1 VWFGDTL
8 AGKPVCWFWW
18 PLVCS
23 STRRDVLARGCQ
35 AVVQS
40 QQRKGITM
48 NLTNIKTRYLFF
60 TGNGAIGKTKVA
72 GA

>member
-1 VWFGDTL
+1 
-8 AGKPVCWFWW
+8 
-18 PLVCS
+18 VCS
-23 STRRDVLARGCQ
+23 STRRDALARRRQ

-60 TGNGAIGKTKVA
+60 TGNGAIGKTEVA
-72 GA
+72 A